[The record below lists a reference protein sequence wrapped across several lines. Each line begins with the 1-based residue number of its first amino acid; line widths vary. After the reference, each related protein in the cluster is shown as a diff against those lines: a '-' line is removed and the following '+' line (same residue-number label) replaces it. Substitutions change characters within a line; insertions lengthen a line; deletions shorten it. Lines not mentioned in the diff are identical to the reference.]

1 MEQSQRR
8 KAEESFE
15 ALRIEVAE
23 KEKSIEEEKE
33 VIRASSTEAE
43 KLLKESRDQNEALH
57 KQLATIVDQVEKGQ
71 AARIEAAAAVD
82 GPAIGSE
89 EAVALQKVVSE
100 LREVVRYIRSENAMI
115 QAQLDAARRTAE
127 RERAATVVVKRSL
140 DEARAEI
147 KMLQEKDTVGI
158 DGGIGGDQ
166 AEKLKN
172 LEMQSTLLR
181 ESNQLLRAETL
192 KLEATLKT
200 SQFEL
205 DETKAKLEPLEKSQR
220 DSEVEKLALEAE
232 KDSLK
237 RDLET
242 WKGRLQSMVSKF
254 NTVSTMMFGN
264 PCFMESVLKNSIL
277 DRSRRA

>member
-1 MEQSQRR
+1 
-8 KAEESFE
+8 
-15 ALRIEVAE
+15 
-23 KEKSIEEEKE
+23 
-33 VIRASSTEAE
+33 
-43 KLLKESRDQNEALH
+43 
-57 KQLATIVDQVEKGQ
+57 
-71 AARIEAAAAVD
+71 
-82 GPAIGSE
+82 
-89 EAVALQKVVSE
+89 
-100 LREVVRYIRSENAMI
+100 MI

-192 KLEATLKT
+192 KLEASLKT